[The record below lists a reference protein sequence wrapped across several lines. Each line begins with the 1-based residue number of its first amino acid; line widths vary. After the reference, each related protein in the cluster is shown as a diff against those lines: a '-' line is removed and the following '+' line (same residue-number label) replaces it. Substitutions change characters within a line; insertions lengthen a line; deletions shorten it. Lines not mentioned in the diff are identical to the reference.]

1 PNTAFASPISK
12 RAAIMSATETSA
24 RPSPVFANAFALN
37 TFGTAPQAAEGAD
50 FVEHYARYAR
60 ESADM
65 LHQISMKA
73 PQLAS
78 VLDQLNEGSLPQRI
92 ALVDEQAAA
101 AVPATRRQPRAS
113 LLETAAHALSHAFP
127 GVAPLFQGCRAFLQ
141 MKMIKNN
148 RQA

>member
-1 PNTAFASPISK
+1 MLREPP
-12 RAAIMSATETSA
+12 IMSAIQTSA

-37 TFGTAPQAAEGAD
+37 AFAPAPQAADGAD
-50 FVEHYARYAR
+50 LAEHYARYAR

-65 LHQISMKA
+65 LHQIAVKA

-78 VLDQLNEGSLPQRI
+78 VLEQLNEGSLPQRI
-92 ALVDEQAAA
+92 ELVDE
-101 AVPATRRQPRAS
+101 PARPVAQEPPRQPRTS
-113 LLETAAHALSHAFP
+113 LLETVAHALSHAFP

>member
-1 PNTAFASPISK
+1 
-12 RAAIMSATETSA
+12 MSAIQTSA
-24 RPSPVFANAFALN
+24 NPSPVFATAFALN
-37 TFGTAPQAAEGAD
+37 AFGPAPQAAGGAD
-50 FVEHYARYAR
+50 LAEHYARYAR
-60 ESADM
+60 ESAEM
-65 LHQISMKA
+65 LHQISVKA

-92 ALVDEQAAA
+92 ELVDEQALPVAQE
-101 AVPATRRQPRAS
+101 PHRPPRIS

-127 GVAPLFQGCRAFLQ
+127 GVAPLFQGGRAFLQ

>member
-1 PNTAFASPISK
+1 
-12 RAAIMSATETSA
+12 MSAIQTSA
-24 RPSPVFANAFALN
+24 NPSPVFANAFALN
-37 TFGTAPQAAEGAD
+37 TFGPTPPAAGGAD
-50 FVEHYARYAR
+50 LAEHYARYAR
-60 ESADM
+60 ESAEM
-65 LHQISMKA
+65 LHQISVKA

-92 ALVDEQAAA
+92 ELVDEQAPTVAQA
-101 AVPATRRQPRAS
+101 PRRPPRIS

-141 MKMIKNN
+141 LKMIKNN